1 MSNKQTIMEKVISGV
16 LKKIDEHGTDWLCPW
31 SKEGMPKNIR
41 GTYYTG
47 INTFILWCVQ
57 DECGYK
63 SQTYATFNQIKQKGG
78 QVIKGQKS
86 HQVVLFT
93 PLTYKS
99 ENSQGEE
106 VNKTFPYMKFYN
118 VFNLDQTT
126 LEDEIVQVSDGAST
140 LPKVEQY
147 IKNTGADIR
156 FDNKLYSG
164 KCYYVPKLDFI
175 GMVDKDKFNNLDGSD
190 ATENYY
196 ATVLHELTHWTGHK
210 SRCDRQEKYK
220 AKFFDDMDKYA
231 FEELVA
237 ELGAVIQCSMLGISM
252 KPTKH
257 ACQYLSIWK
266 SRIKA
271 DPSVMF
277 RASALAQ
284 AGVNHILKLQE
295 NTVKKA
301 VNQ

>member
-1 MSNKQTIMEKVISGV
+1 MSNKKTMMQKVADQVI
-16 LKKIDEHGTDWLCPW
+16 KAIDEHDTNWLCPW
-31 SKEGMPKNIR
+31 SKQGMPKNIR

-57 DECGYK
+57 DEYGYK

-78 QVIKGQKS
+78 QVIKGQKA

-93 PLTYKS
+93 PLTYKA

-126 LEDEIVQVSDGAST
+126 LEDKKIQVSDGAST
-140 LPKVEQY
+140 LPEVEQY
-147 IKNTGADIR
+147 IKNTEADIR
-156 FDNKLYSG
+156 YDNKLYAG
-164 KCYYVPKLDFI
+164 RCYYVPELDFI
-175 GMVDKDKFNNLDGSD
+175 GMVNKDKFNNVDGSN

-196 ATVLHELTHWTGHK
+196 ATILHELTHWTGHK

-220 AKFFDDMDKYA
+220 SKFFDDMNKYA

-237 ELGAVIQCSMLGISM
+237 ELGAVIQCSMLGVSM

-257 ACQYLSIWK
+257 ACQYLNIWK
-266 SRIKA
+266 SRIKE

-277 RASALAQ
+277 KASAYAQ
-284 AGVNHILKLQE
+284 AGVNHILELQKE
-295 NTVKKA
+295 KSVKKVA
-301 VNQ
+301 

>member
-1 MSNKQTIMEKVISGV
+1 MSNKKTMMQKVADQVI
-16 LKKIDEHGTDWLCPW
+16 KAINKHDTNWLCPW
-31 SKEGMPKNIR
+31 SKQGMPKNIR

-57 DECGYK
+57 DEYGYK

-78 QVIKGQKS
+78 QVIKGQKA

-93 PLTYKS
+93 PLTYKA

-126 LEDEIVQVSDGAST
+126 LEDKKIQVSDGAST
-140 LPKVEQY
+140 LPEVEQY
-147 IKNTGADIR
+147 IKNTEADIR
-156 FDNKLYSG
+156 YDNKLYAG
-164 KCYYVPKLDFI
+164 RCYYVPELDFI
-175 GMVDKDKFNNLDGSD
+175 GMVNKDKFNNLDGSN

-196 ATVLHELTHWTGHK
+196 ATILHELTHWTGHK

-220 AKFFDDMDKYA
+220 SKFFDDMNKYA

-237 ELGAVIQCSMLGISM
+237 ELGAVIQCSMLGVSM

-257 ACQYLSIWK
+257 ACQYLNIWK

-295 NTVKKA
+295 NTVKKV

>member
-1 MSNKQTIMEKVISGV
+1 
-16 LKKIDEHGTDWLCPW
+16 
-31 SKEGMPKNIR
+31 
-41 GTYYTG
+41 
-47 INTFILWCVQ
+47 
-57 DECGYK
+57 
-63 SQTYATFNQIKQKGG
+63 
-78 QVIKGQKS
+78 
-86 HQVVLFT
+86 
-93 PLTYKS
+93 
-99 ENSQGEE
+99 
-106 VNKTFPYMKFYN
+106 MKFYN

-126 LEDEIVQVSDGAST
+126 LNDKDIIVSDGADT
-140 LPKVEQY
+140 LPNVEQY
-147 IKNTGADIR
+147 IKNTKADIR
-156 FDNKLYSG
+156 YDNQLYTG
-164 KCYYVPKLDFI
+164 KCYYVPSLDYI
-175 GMVDKDKFNNLDGSD
+175 GMVTKDKFNNLDGSN

-284 AGVNHILKLQE
+284 AGVNHILTLQK

>member
-1 MSNKQTIMEKVISGV
+1 MSNKKTMMQKVADQVI
-16 LKKIDEHGTDWLCPW
+16 KAIDEHDTNWLCPW
-31 SKEGMPKNIR
+31 SKQGMPKNIR

-57 DECGYK
+57 DEYGYK
-63 SQTYATFNQIKQKGG
+63 SQTYATFNQIKKKGG
-78 QVIKGQKS
+78 QVILGQKA

-93 PLTYKS
+93 PLTYKA

-126 LEDEIVQVSDGAST
+126 LEDKKIQVSDGAST
-140 LPKVEQY
+140 LPEVEQY
-147 IKNTGADIR
+147 IKNTEADIR
-156 FDNKLYSG
+156 YDNKLYAG
-164 KCYYVPKLDFI
+164 RCYYVPELDFI
-175 GMVDKDKFNNLDGSD
+175 GMVNKDKFNNVDGSN

-196 ATVLHELTHWTGHK
+196 ATILHELTHWTGHK

-220 AKFFDDMDKYA
+220 SKFFDDMNKYA

-237 ELGAVIQCSMLGISM
+237 ELGAVIQCSMLGVSM

-257 ACQYLSIWK
+257 ACQYLNIWK
-266 SRIKA
+266 SRIKS